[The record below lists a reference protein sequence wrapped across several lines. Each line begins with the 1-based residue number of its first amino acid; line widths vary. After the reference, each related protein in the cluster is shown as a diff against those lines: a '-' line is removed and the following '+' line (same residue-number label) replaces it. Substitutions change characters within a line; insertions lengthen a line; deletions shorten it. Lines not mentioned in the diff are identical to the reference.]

1 MKESLMLAY
10 AARRSAAGRQSSPNT
25 MLFIIAAHVAALAL
39 VMSARMDLPRRIF
52 DPPIK
57 VDSQPAPPKAEPV
70 RLTTPQPEQRALA
83 EPVAPAPAIVPVA
96 DPAPIEVGTA
106 PAELLPGPVGGGA
119 GSERIEPAPPR
130 PTPVS
135 RGALLLT
142 RGDELKPPY
151 PLSKQ
156 ALGEEATLMLR
167 LGIDER
173 GRVITVDPVGVA
185 DRTFAEAA
193 RRHIILHWRFRPAT
207 YAGRPTTSW
216 TVINLSFQLDD

>member
-10 AARRSAAGRQSSPNT
+10 AASRSAAGRQSSPNT

-57 VDSQPAPPKAEPV
+57 VDSLPAPTKPEPV
-70 RLTTPQPEQRALA
+70 RLTTPQPEQRPLA
-83 EPVAPAPAIVPVA
+83 EPVAPAPAIVPA
-96 DPAPIEVGTA
+96 AEPSPIEVGTV

-130 PTPVS
+130 PRPVC
-135 RGALLLT
+135 RGPLLLT
-142 RGDELKPPY
+142 AGDELKPPY

-173 GRVITVDPVGVA
+173 GRVLTVDPVGRA
-185 DRTFAEAA
+185 DPTFAAAA
-193 RRHIILHWRFRPAT
+193 RRYIIMRWRFRPAT
-207 YAGRPTTSW
+207 YGGRPTTSW